1 MTRRLLTAGLL
12 LAALAWCGRA
22 AAKPPDLPLENK
34 DVLAPQDPLA
44 PAETAA
50 PSQPDPFPQAA
61 EPAPAAME
69 TPPFFLMRPA
79 ARRMIASCLLFGVHP
94 LLTLTPTRTTS
105 MSMTTTR

>member
-50 PSQPDPFPQAA
+50 RRISTRSPRPPKVGQSLRDWPATRGASRPPWRRPSF
-61 EPAPAAME
+61 
-69 TPPFFLMRPA
+69 
-79 ARRMIASCLLFGVHP
+79 
-94 LLTLTPTRTTS
+94 
-105 MSMTTTR
+105 